1 MNKFREWWTSRTPAN
16 QKIIITLA
24 SSVLVVIAWNLLA

>member
-16 QKIIITLA
+16 QKIIIA
-24 SSVLVVIAWNLLA
+24 IGAAVLVAVAVNLLA